1 MPFTPPAA
9 LISLIAIMVA
19 SCSDFSTIDSPP
31 VSENRTPTL
40 ISPAACAPVENTQG
54 DVINAPPA
62 RAPPFRNLRLSTVI
76 PHSPLAPDT
85 SLQTRVFGRAEAR
98 WFPARNSPRQIEHR
112 QHEGHGKY
120 HSIQKQKSPT
130 DPRGSFGLPSQS
142 QTSIIDGSAKSQE
155 IFS

>member
-31 VSENRTPTL
+31 VSENSTPTL

-85 SLQTRVFGRAEAR
+85 SLQTNRFIHGSSVAPKHAG
-98 WFPARNSPRQIEHR
+98 FPPEIRQDR
-112 QHEGHGKY
+112 
-120 HSIQKQKSPT
+120 SST
-130 DPRGSFGLPSQS
+130 VN
-142 QTSIIDGSAKSQE
+142 T
-155 IFS
+155 